1 MGLFSKAKPKAPA
14 RMEPDILASG
24 TDGIYETDVRGEKPH
39 RAHLVAAL
47 ARRKRGPGWDVGRVP
62 VPAFAIP
69 LGYEQHNHF
78 AVEIDGRRVGFIED
92 KWVKA
97 WGETYTRAAA
107 VVDSEVAYPCAAAI
121 CWKPSLGNPLKDESI
136 PLGVRLDLAD
146 QAAIDAEM
154 DALDDLG

>member
-1 MGLFSKAKPKAPA
+1 MGLFGKAKPKAPA

-24 TDGIYETDVRGEKPH
+24 TDGIYETDVRGEAPH

-78 AVEIDGRRVGFIED
+78 AVEIDGQRVGFIED
-92 KWVKA
+92 KWVKQ
-97 WGETYTRAAA
+97 WGEMYTRSAA
-107 VVDSEVAYPCAAAI
+107 VVDREVAYPCVAAI
-121 CWKPSLGNPLKDESI
+121 CWKPSLGNPLKDETI
-136 PLGVRLDLAD
+136 PLGVRLDLED
-146 QAAIDAEM
+146 RAAIDAVLASM
-154 DALDDLG
+154 DDPE

>member
-1 MGLFSKAKPKAPA
+1 MGLFSRAKPKPPA

-39 RAHLVAAL
+39 RAHLIAAL
-47 ARRKRGPGWDVGRVP
+47 ARRKRAPGWDEGRVA
-62 VPAFAIP
+62 VQAYAIP
-69 LGYEQHNHF
+69 LGFEQYNNF
-78 AVEIDGRRVGFIED
+78 AIEIDGQRVGLIED

-107 VVDSEVAYPCAAAI
+107 VVDREVAYPCVAAI

-136 PLGVRLDLAD
+136 PVGVRLDLED
-146 QAAIDAEM
+146 QAAIDEVLAEM
-154 DALDDLG
+154 DDLD

>member
-47 ARRKRGPGWDVGRVP
+47 ARRKRQPGWADGRVM
-62 VPAFAIP
+62 VKAYAIP
-69 LGYEQHNHF
+69 MGYEQHNNF
-78 AVEIDGRRVGFIED
+78 AVEIDGQRVGFIED

-107 VVDSEVAYPCAAAI
+107 VVDSEVAYPCVAAI
-121 CWKPSLGNPLKDESI
+121 CWKPSLGNPLKDDSI
-136 PLGVRLDLAD
+136 PLGVRLDLED
-146 QAAIDAEM
+146 RAAIDAVLDQM
-154 DALDDLG
+154 DDLD